1 MSGLTDKPPLRIS
14 LDRTELDVARIHQYL
29 SQESYWAR
37 GISRAVLDKALK
49 HSLCFGGYLD
59 DVQVAF
65 ARAVTDQATFAHLKD
80 VFVLP
85 PYRGRGYGLAIVQ
98 AVMAHPDLG
107 NVGFTLATNDAHA
120 LYERFGFA
128 RQGGSEMVMVRP
140 ASFLPR
146 QES

>member
-1 MSGLTDKPPLRIS
+1 MSEPEDDPMLRIS

-37 GISRAVLDKALK
+37 GLSRALLDKALK
-49 HSLCFGGYLD
+49 HSLCFGGYLN

-65 ARAVTDQATFAHLKD
+65 ARVVTDQATFAHLKD
-80 VFVLP
+80 IFVFP
-85 PYRGRGYGLAIVQ
+85 PYRGRGYGVAIIR
-98 AVMAHPDLG
+98 AIMAHPDLG
-107 NVGFTLATNDAHA
+107 DVGFTLATNDAHA
-120 LYERFGFA
+120 LYERFGFT
-128 RQGGSEMVMVRP
+128 RQVGSERVMVRA